1 MEELNCLGDF
11 CPVPALKV
19 QAQLARLL
27 TGESLT
33 VITDHSCA
41 LDNIKAIITDEIIS
55 MEVNEVAN
63 GIWEMILVKK

>member
-19 QAQLARLL
+19 QVRLARLA

-41 LDNIKAIITDEIIS
+41 VENIKSIIKNQVTS
-55 MEVNEVAN
+55 FEVNEITN
-63 GIWEMILVKK
+63 GIWEVILVKN